1 MSVSNS
7 RLEFGSSALWWR
19 LLRRILRRPRASCAR
34 ALLLSLVLPVVTT
47 YAADG
52 QQSTFNMDTAE
63 GGRPAWLRPL
73 DDKSNSKTEPKGE
86 PGEEETRKNWAGWSK
101 LEPGVLDVQ
110 AWDWLQMDLDRLLD
124 LTNST
129 AYQRLAPKAFEA
141 KYLGA
146 TVEFLEIDAD
156 IGEAFQVAVGKALV
170 GLDAARQGFFQ
181 KQTKYESPIDEESA
195 MLRSRANWEEYRK
208 AQSHALLLPLALLE
222 ELPRHELLRETML
235 RWLLRLNYG
244 IEAAAK

>member
-7 RLEFGSSALWWR
+7 ILEIGSSVPWRR
-19 LLRRILRRPRASCAR
+19 LLRRSLPRSQVPCAK
-34 ALLLSLVLPVVTT
+34 ALLLALVLPAAT

-52 QQSTFNMDTAE
+52 QQSSLNTSTME

-73 DDKSNSKTEPKGE
+73 GDKINSNSEPKGE
-86 PGEEETRKNWAGWSK
+86 PGEEGRRKNWAGWSK

-110 AWDWLQMDLDRLLD
+110 AWDWLQMDLDRILD

-129 AYQRLAPKAFEA
+129 AYQRLSPKAFEE

-156 IGEAFQVAVGKALV
+156 IGESFQIAVGKALV
-170 GLDAARQGFFQ
+170 ELDATRHDFFQ
-181 KQTKYESPIDEESA
+181 KQTKGESAINEESA
-195 MLRSRANWEEYRK
+195 MLKSRADWEEYRK
-208 AQSHALLLPLALLE
+208 AQSYALLLPLAVLE
-222 ELPRHELLRETML
+222 ELPRHQLLRETML